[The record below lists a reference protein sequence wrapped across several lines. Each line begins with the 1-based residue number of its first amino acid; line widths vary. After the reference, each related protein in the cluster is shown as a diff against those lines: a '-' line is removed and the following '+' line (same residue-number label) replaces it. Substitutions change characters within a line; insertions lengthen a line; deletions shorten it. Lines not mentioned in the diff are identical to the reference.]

1 MVVKDL
7 NEVPVIDGEFV
18 DKTEV
23 VVPAWASEIA
33 MEINVIKRETVAMV
47 SETMARGAIK
57 IGQLLQEV
65 KDTLPHGQWES
76 WLRDNVDYSITQAQ
90 RLMRVADAYAGQLA
104 AGDEDV
110 AELFAMMAPSKAYV
124 LASLTPAERK
134 EFVQEHD
141 TEQMSVREM
150 QAAIKAREDA
160 EQRAARAEQAVE
172 AEQQRADAAEEAR
185 AYLAEQL
192 EELQRTLQAVQ
203 SGGQISPEERAAIEA
218 EARKAADEAAKAKIE
233 AAKKKAEKEL
243 EKARAEGADALKKAQ
258 AEQEKAVKA
267 AEEQA
272 RAEAARVAEQAS
284 AQRIAELEAQVREAA
299 ANASPYRIRF
309 GACFEVLKADYGRLV
324 AIVEDAEAHDPDE
337 GTLLRPMLGQIV
349 DLLRG

>member
-1 MVVKDL
+1 MAVKDL
-7 NEVPVIDGEFV
+7 NEVVVIDGEYV
-18 DKTEV
+18 DKTEEI
-23 VVPAWASEIA
+23 VPARASEIA
-33 MEINVIKRETVAMV
+33 LEINVIKRETVATV

-65 KDTLPHGQWES
+65 KETLPHGQWES

-141 TEQMSVREM
+141 TDHMSVREM

-160 EQRAARAEQAVE
+160 EQRATRAEQAVE

-185 AYLAEQL
+185 ADLAQQL

-203 SGGQISPEERAAIEA
+203 SGGQISPEERAKIEKEAKEQA
-218 EARKAADEAAKAKIE
+218 EKDAKAKIE
-233 AAKKKAEKEL
+233 AAKKKADQALK
-243 EKARAEGADALKKAQ
+243 KARAEGAEALKKAQ

-272 RAEAARVAEQAS
+272 RVEAARAAEQAS
-284 AQRIAELEAQVREAA
+284 LQRIAELEAQVREAA
-299 ANASPYRIRF
+299 ASATPYRIRF
-309 GACFEVLKADYGRLV
+309 GACFEVLQADYGRLV
-324 AIVEDAEAHDPDE
+324 AIVEDAEGHDPDE
-337 GTLLRPMLGQIV
+337 GALLRSMLGQIV
-349 DLLRG
+349 DRLKV